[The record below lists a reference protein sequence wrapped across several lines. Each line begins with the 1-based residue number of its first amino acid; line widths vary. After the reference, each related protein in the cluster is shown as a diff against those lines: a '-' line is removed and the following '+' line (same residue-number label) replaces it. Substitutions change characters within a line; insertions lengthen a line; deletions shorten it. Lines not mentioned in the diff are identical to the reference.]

1 MFQHCTFVVAGGNEL
16 ELWSVRFEPVHSL
29 VNQFGEVTI
38 HVELSSDAA
47 LGHAPVVPAAH
58 AVDQVAEVEH
68 QGVTLHRLLKM
79 PSLHGAVTVG
89 AVPMPVTAEEEPL
102 LEARLHFGER
112 DDESAV
118 LTHARNV
125 FVQPIGPNTARR
137 KNTMPPV
144 PINPR
149 SQFKSFICARMPV
162 MSSAWS
168 LTLRTTPGSPVLGL
182 VNM

>member
-1 MFQHCTFVVAGGNEL
+1 
-16 ELWSVRFEPVHSL
+16 
-29 VNQFGEVTI
+29 
-38 HVELSSDAA
+38 
-47 LGHAPVVPAAH
+47 
-58 AVDQVAEVEH
+58 
-68 QGVTLHRLLKM
+68 M
-79 PSLHGAVTVG
+79 PSLHGAVAVG
-89 AVPMPVTAEEEPL
+89 AVPVPVTAEEEPL

-137 KNTMPPV
+137 KNTTPPV
-144 PINPR
+144 PRRVRRKFSNL
-149 SQFKSFICARMPV
+149 ICARMPV

-168 LTLRTTPGSPVLGL
+168 LTFLTTPGSPVLGL